1 MIVYLSREGD
11 IIHLL
16 GAFPLPE
23 SPDSTEDFHVA
34 IHPGDPVT
42 FGRSYDQWA
51 AIKPGPVSIELPEVP
66 EEEEPT
72 PTTDTAPQA
81 AVAAQ
86 EDWAKDGATPPVPD
100 LGVKRP
106 A

>member
-11 IIHLL
+11 IVHLL

-51 AIKPGPVSIELPEVP
+51 AIKPGPVSIELPPVP
-66 EEEEPT
+66 EPEPL
-72 PTTDTAPQA
+72 PAPEPA
-81 AVAAQ
+81 DARFWWEPGDLDVRA
-86 EDWAKDGATPPVPD
+86 PD
-100 LGVKRP
+100 LRE
-106 A
+106 